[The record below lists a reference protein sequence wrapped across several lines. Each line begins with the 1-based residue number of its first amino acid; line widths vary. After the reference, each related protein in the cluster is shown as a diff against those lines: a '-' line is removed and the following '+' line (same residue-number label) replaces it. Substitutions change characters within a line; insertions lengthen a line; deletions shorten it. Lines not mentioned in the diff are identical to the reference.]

1 MPVGVLTKE
10 VKFLYHKKG
19 PLQGKV
25 RERLELTGD
34 LRVGAARRT
43 RSGRGARRRKTT
55 LSVDGF

>member
-19 PLQGKV
+19 PLLGKV

-34 LRVGAARRT
+34 LRVGAV
-43 RSGRGARRRKTT
+43 SRGRRRRRSRVRKHA
-55 LSVDGF
+55 LRADGF